1 MSIKG
6 REYARV
12 IPRGWLRE
20 IEERISR
27 IDTRGDRSN
36 NGRAKE
42 KYRDKNEK
50 FSFGL
55 FCSSENVRSE
65 RLSAGGQRK
74 RMCRGLQNISVF
86 STIRGPY
93 RARQGACQEP

>member
-12 IPRGWLRE
+12 IARGWLRE
-20 IEERISR
+20 IQEKIGG
-27 IDTRGDRSN
+27 INMRGDRSN

-50 FSFGL
+50 FSFRFFFL
-55 FCSSENVRSE
+55 E
-65 RLSAGGQRK
+65 K
-74 RMCRGLQNISVF
+74 M
-86 STIRGPY
+86 
-93 RARQGACQEP
+93 